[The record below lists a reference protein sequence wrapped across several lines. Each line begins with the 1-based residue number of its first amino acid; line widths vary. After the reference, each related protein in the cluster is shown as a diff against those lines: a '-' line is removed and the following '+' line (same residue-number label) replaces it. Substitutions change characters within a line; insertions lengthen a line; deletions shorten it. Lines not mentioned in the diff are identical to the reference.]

1 MDVAKDP
8 QLQRAAF
15 HNLAAKDSYARC
27 LVIGALNFMFLGSK
41 LQNTQ
46 CLENGQGKG
55 TNIRSK
61 VDFVFRSQ
69 ALSSTLSGITS
80 VDGEIYLTRATSVA
94 SIE

>member
-41 LQNTQ
+41 LQNAQ

-55 TNIRSK
+55 TK
-61 VDFVFRSQ
+61 KSQ
-69 ALSSTLSGITS
+69 QSGFCF
-80 VDGEIYLTRATSVA
+80 
-94 SIE
+94 